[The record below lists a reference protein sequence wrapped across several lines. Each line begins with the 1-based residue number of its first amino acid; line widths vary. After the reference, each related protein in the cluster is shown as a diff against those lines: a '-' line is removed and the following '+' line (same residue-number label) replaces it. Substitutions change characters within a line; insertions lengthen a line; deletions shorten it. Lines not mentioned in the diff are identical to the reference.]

1 MQIRVTK
8 DDIKMNHKIF
18 NSKVKTKNKANI
30 LLLGIKGNGFFFQ
43 CLLYHRGAA
52 HTFPNS

>member
-1 MQIRVTK
+1 MTLR
-8 DDIKMNHKIF
+8 MNHKIL

>member
-1 MQIRVTK
+1 
-8 DDIKMNHKIF
+8 MNREIF
-18 NSKVKTKNKANI
+18 NSKLENKNKANV

-43 CLLYHRGAA
+43 FLFYHRGAA